1 MKRLLILAALGML
14 ILASCASTW
23 YKVGP
28 WQATAPLFDNAGTC
42 PAPILLPVSATTPR
56 TVYLSVIQGS
66 WSKLDSLVTT
76 AGTLVNFPVYN
87 PPLGTVCTVRC
98 WARDLGGAGCDTT
111 LTNTPSVTLLP
122 PAKPS
127 LTVLP

>member
-1 MKRLLILAALGML
+1 MKRILILATAGLLILT
-14 ILASCASTW
+14 SCASTW
-23 YKVGP
+23 YKLGP
-28 WQATAPLFDNAGTC
+28 CQATAPVNDNAGTC
-42 PAPILLPVSATTPR
+42 LSPILLAVSLATPR
-56 TVYLSVIQGS
+56 TVYLSVTQGS

-76 AGTLVNFPVYN
+76 AGTLVTFPAYN
-87 PPLGTVCTVRC
+87 PPLGTLCTVRC

-111 LTNTPSVTLLP
+111 LTSAPTVSLLP